1 MRSVEFLVSPITGGW
16 MVKGGPDLEPLV
28 FRSGGR
34 AEAKAVAMAQAM
46 TAAGVDTQV
55 VILDRSGQM
64 VGTKRF
70 WAREDGGLAGPGA
83 PEPGLAVA

>member
-16 MVKGGPDLEPLV
+16 MVRGGSDLEPLV

-34 AEAKAVAMAQAM
+34 AEAKAEAMAQAM

-70 WAREDGGLAGPGA
+70 WAREDDESAAPAGGFALA
-83 PEPGLAVA
+83 

>member
-1 MRSVEFLVSPITGGW
+1 MRSVEFLVSPVTGGW
-16 MVKGGPDLEPLV
+16 MVKGGPDLEPLM

-34 AEAKAVAMAQAM
+34 AEAKAEAMAKAM

-55 VILDRSGQM
+55 VVLDRSGQM

-70 WAREDGGLAGPGA
+70 WARETEALSDNRNGC
-83 PEPGLAVA
+83 AVA